1 MASHHRGGFA
11 PGALDAPLRALDE
24 LPRGLWLQGI
34 VNSVGTLPPRL
45 TGLSALRGNLLGGAL
60 APDSGWPVPPVA
72 RPFLEKIA
80 ELELPRYCHEREDV
94 ADQVLQSLLWHTDRI
109 IDYLHDKEMEQ
120 AVARAVDAFAAE
132 WRTATGE
139 MDELLYVF
147 GALGDTLKAE
157 HWALVRGLLHAEG
170 WQEVVRIRK
179 RLEAMPE
186 LHAVI
191 RSLGR
196 ARQTDEFDDRER
208 PELQVMEKVHGVR
221 HQTRETRM
229 PEVPA
234 ETRGVQRSG
243 RIARMLP
250 SEAALL
256 RHPRLRLI
264 WFARHA
270 ERSLLTYEDDDRVR
284 ETVPVDAPA
293 WRQST
298 RPEPRRRL
306 EMGPMIL
313 CVDTSASMQGAA
325 EDVAKATV
333 LEAMRTAAAQ
343 KRRCLVYAFSGPGEV
358 VERELGLDEAGISGA
373 VAFLTQSFHGGTDV
387 DEPLGHALA
396 RIQEEA
402 WQFADLV
409 IASDGQFAPTP
420 ALATRLDDAKRDLGL
435 RVQGVLTADRD
446 TVGML
451 EVCSDI
457 LRVRE
462 WRQLCE
468 PDSAKGDRGS
478 LAVRYFPGVFADT
491 GAPARVSG
499 GVIPPD
505 CGD

>member
-1 MASHHRGGFA
+1 MSPHLGGFT
-11 PGALDAPLRALDE
+11 PEELDAPLWALDE
-24 LPRGLWLQGI
+24 LPRSLWLQGVI
-34 VNSVGTLPPRL
+34 NSVGALPPRL
-45 TGLSALRGNLLGGAL
+45 TGLDSLRRSLMEGGL
-60 APDSGWPVPPVA
+60 APGAEWPLPPVSG
-72 RPFLEKIA
+72 PFLQKID
-80 ELELPRYCHEREDV
+80 ELELPRYCREREDV
-94 ADQVLQSLLWHTDRI
+94 ADQVLQSMLWHTDRI
-109 IDYLHDKEMEQ
+109 IDFLHDMDIAQ

-132 WRTATGE
+132 WRATTGE
-139 MDELLYVF
+139 MDELLHVF

-157 HWALVRGLLHAEG
+157 HWALVRGLLHSEG
-170 WQEVVRIRK
+170 WQELVRIRR

-186 LHAVI
+186 LRAVI
-191 RSLGR
+191 QSLGR
-196 ARQTDEFDDRER
+196 ARQADDFDDRAH

-221 HQTRETRM
+221 IQVRETRM

-284 ETVPVDAPA
+284 ETIPVEAPA
-293 WRQST
+293 WRRST
-298 RPEPRRRL
+298 KPQPRRRL
-306 EMGPMIL
+306 ELGPMIL

-343 KRRCLVYAFSGPGEV
+343 MRRCLVYAFSGPGEV
-358 VERELGLDEAGISGA
+358 VERELGLDQAGISGA

-387 DEPLGHALA
+387 DEPLGRALA

-420 ALATRLDDAKRDLGL
+420 ALATRLDGAKRDLGL

-451 EVCSDI
+451 EACSDI
-457 LRVRE
+457 LRVKE
-462 WRQLCE
+462 WRRLSE

-478 LAVRYFPGVFADT
+478 LAARYFPGVFAGT
-491 GAPARVSG
+491 GEPARVSG

-505 CGD
+505 LGD